1 MLRFQQN
8 RNMIINEE
16 YISIHIELNA
26 GTSLELEAWP
36 HQGNLGNVYFRFT
49 GRYGANT
56 VATKMH
62 NETWNE
68 FTERL
73 DQGWTL
79 SPLIKELIATL
90 EKALKESH
98 AHSITA

>member
-1 MLRFQQN
+1 
-8 RNMIINEE
+8 MILKEE
-16 YISIHIELNA
+16 YIHIHIELNA
-26 GTSLELEAWP
+26 GTSLELEAFP
-36 HQGNLGNVYFRFT
+36 HEGKLGNVFFRFT

-73 DQGWTL
+73 DQGWAL

-90 EKALKESH
+90 EKALTESN
-98 AHSITA
+98 APSITE

>member
-1 MLRFQQN
+1 
-8 RNMIINEE
+8 MIINEE
-16 YISIHIELNA
+16 YIHIHIELGA

-36 HQGNLGNVYFRFT
+36 HAGSLGNVYFRFT

-56 VATKMH
+56 VTTKMH